1 MLKTL
6 RALAML
12 WLAAVSNVPSLS
24 AADKGTLKDTA
35 PLSKEEE
42 RRRFHPRRAGMSESL
57 RAKSAAER
65 DAMEKASPFA
75 ELKFRN
81 VGPEVQGGRVVDVVS
96 PANHPDSLLVAF
108 ASGGLWRTDSRGGAW
123 TPLFDG
129 QPTLTI
135 GAFALA
141 DGDAR
146 TIYVGTGEANSS
158 RTSYAG
164 TGIYKTTDAGKTWQS
179 LGLSDTHHIAR
190 ILVDSRSPETVL
202 VAAMGHL
209 YTDNTERG
217 VYRTADGGRTW
228 SKTLF
233 VDDRTGAIDL
243 VADPRNP
250 DVVYA
255 ATWERART
263 AANFLESGPG
273 SGVWKSADA
282 GRTWKRLAGG
292 LPSGATLGRI
302 GLALAASQ
310 PDTVYAVLDNQALRP
325 DSEPFDEE
333 APPGELTARRLKALP
348 PEAFSRLDDATIA
361 LFLKRHDF
369 PKALKASRL
378 KKDVAAGKIS
388 ISDLLA
394 YMKDSNRDLFENDVI
409 GLEVYRTDD
418 GGGSWK
424 KTHAGRIEKVFYS
437 YGYYFARIAA
447 DPSNPDHI
455 YIGGVPM
462 IASTDGGKTFK
473 GIDQRGVH
481 GDHHAI
487 FIDPKTPSRV
497 VIGNDGGI
505 NVSADAG
512 ETWTKLNN
520 IGVGQFT
527 TIAVDDAEPY
537 NIVGGLQDNGVMRG
551 PSTYRPGKSDPQ
563 AWKSIWGGDGSC
575 VAIDP
580 KDANLVY
587 AAGQFGA
594 SGRVNVKTGER
605 QRIRPRPE
613 LSAAKKEKPLRYNWI
628 TPFILSPHSREI
640 LYYGTNRLYRSF
652 DRGDT
657 WAAIS
662 DDLTSNREQGDVPF
676 GAITS
681 IAESP
686 KRFGVLFV
694 GTDEGRVWGSR
705 DGGNTWADLSKG
717 LARDKWVS
725 RVIASA
731 FDEGT
736 VYVSQNGYRDDD
748 FSAYVFRSTDFGRT
762 WHSISGGLPAEPV
775 NTVREDPK
783 AKHLL
788 YVGTD
793 SGVFASLDRGATWT
807 ALSGDLPR
815 VAVHDLVVQPREG
828 DLVLATHGRSVYVAD
843 AAPLRRMKDGLP
855 AEPLVAFP
863 IKSLKLSAKKGYG
876 DHPYFTWGREEPVVR
891 IAWWS
896 KAAQTVSISIQD
908 ENGNAWKELTAPPA
922 AGFHVIAYDLTA
934 DAKLAD
940 AAEAR
945 AREKSLA
952 AAKSKDPAPPPPAA
966 APAESE
972 EDATDS
978 ARPEDEKGATGPKK
992 PLDPDLYRLLD
1003 DPLRATRRRYLPP
1016 GRYTV
1021 EMRSGNSSQKT
1032 SLRVLPESEG
1042 RFAFDDREED
1052 QEGEKPTPD
1061 GFR

>member
-1 MLKTL
+1 MRKTVWAMMLL
-6 RALAML
+6 SLSPV
-12 WLAAVSNVPSLS
+12 LAALP
-24 AADKGTLKDTA
+24 AAGA
-35 PLSKEEE
+35 GNGPLSKEEE
-42 RRRFHPRRAGMSESL
+42 RRRFHPRRTGMDAAS
-57 RAKSAAER
+57 RAKAAAQR
-65 DAMEKASPFA
+65 DAMENASPFA
-75 ELKFRN
+75 ALKFRN
-81 VGPEVQGGRVVDVVS
+81 VGPEIQGGRVVDVVS
-96 PANHPDSLLVAF
+96 PANHPDSLVVGY
-108 ASGGLWRTDSRGGAW
+108 ASGGLWRTDSRGGTW

-129 QPTLTI
+129 EPTLTI

-141 DGDAR
+141 DGDGR

-164 TGIYKTTDAGKTWQS
+164 TGMYKTTDSGKTWQS
-179 LGLSDTHHIAR
+179 LGLADTHHIAR
-190 ILVDSRSPETVL
+190 IVVDARSPETVL

-209 YTDNTERG
+209 YTDNAERG
-217 VYRTADGGRTW
+217 VFRTSDGGRTW

-250 DVVYA
+250 DVLYA

-273 SGVWKSADA
+273 SGVWKSTDG
-282 GRTWKRLAGG
+282 GRTWKRLSAG

-302 GLALAASQ
+302 GLALAASR
-310 PDTVYAVLDNQALRP
+310 PDTVYAVLDNQSLRP
-325 DSEPFDEE
+325 ETEPFDED
-333 APPGELTARRLKALP
+333 APPGDLTPRRLKALT
-348 PEAFSRLDDATIA
+348 PEAFSRLDDATVA
-361 LFLKRHDF
+361 RFLQRNDF
-369 PKALKASRL
+369 PKTLKAPRL
-378 KKDVAAGKIS
+378 KKDVAAGKITVA
-388 ISDLLA
+388 DFLA
-394 YMKDSNRDLFENDVI
+394 YMKDSNRDLFENEVV

-424 KTHAGRIEKVFYS
+424 RTHTGRIEKVFYS

-447 DPSNPDHI
+447 DPANPEHI

-512 ETWTKLNN
+512 DSWTKLNN
-520 IGVGQFT
+520 IPVGQFT

-551 PSTYRPGKSDPQ
+551 PSTYRPGKTDPQ

-575 VAIDP
+575 VVIDP
-580 KDANLVY
+580 KDSNIVY

-594 SGRVNVKTGER
+594 SGRVNLKTGER

-628 TPFILSPHSREI
+628 TPFLLSPHSREV

-657 WAAIS
+657 WTSIS
-662 DDLTSNREQGDVPF
+662 EDMTSNREQGDVPF
-676 GAITS
+676 GTITS

-717 LARDKWVS
+717 LAREKWVS
-725 RVIASA
+725 RVIASS

-762 WHSISGGLPAEPV
+762 WQSISAGLPAEPV

-783 AKHLL
+783 ARHLL

-793 SGVFASLDRGATWT
+793 SGVFVSLDRGATWA
-807 ALSGDLPR
+807 ALAGDLPR
-815 VAVHDLVVQPREG
+815 VAVHDLAVQPREG
-828 DLVLATHGRSVYVAD
+828 DLIVATHGRSVYVAE

-863 IKSLKLSAKKGYG
+863 VKSLKLSARKGYG

-891 IAWWS
+891 LAWWS
-896 KAAQTVSISIQD
+896 KTGLPVSLSIQD
-908 ENGNAWKELTAPPA
+908 ENGSPWKELIGPAA
-922 AGFHVIAYDLTA
+922 AGFHVIEYDLTA
-934 DAKLAD
+934 DPKLAD

-945 AREKSLA
+945 SREKALSA
-952 AAKSKDPAPPPPAA
+952 VKSATAPPPAA
-966 APAESE
+966 SGEVEDDDAAPPKPDE
-972 EDATDS
+972 EKA
-978 ARPEDEKGATGPKK
+978 AAAGPRK

-1003 DPLRATRRRYLPP
+1003 DPLRGTRKRYLPP

-1021 EMRSGNSSQKT
+1021 EIRSGSAAQKT
-1032 SLRVLPESEG
+1032 ILTVLPESER
-1042 RFAFDDREED
+1042 RFGIDDREE
-1052 QEGEKPTPD
+1052 EE
-1061 GFR
+1061 